1 MGQKQLK
8 RNADRREYGQEIRN
22 YSLKFNLTFKCFAPE
37 KLGFDNEYGPYGTFQ
52 LKQFIGGKNCYD
64 DAKAE
69 VGIIA
74 GEKEQLDSFIL
85 KVGFLGTIY
94 WTVTSSNLGQ
104 LCMQIQLCF
113 SLEKLFV
120 FQKVGTVINFESSC
134 NLISM

>member
-1 MGQKQLK
+1 M
-8 RNADRREYGQEIRN
+8 NMAHMVPSNWD
-22 YSLKFNLTFKCFAPE
+22 SLS
-37 KLGFDNEYGPYGTFQ
+37 
-52 LKQFIGGKNCYD
+52 GGKNCYD

-74 GEKEQLDSFIL
+74 EKKEQLDSFIL

-94 WTVTSSNLGQ
+94 WTVTSSNFGQ
-104 LCMQIQLCF
+104 LSMQIQRCF

-134 NLISM
+134 NFVYLNVTAM